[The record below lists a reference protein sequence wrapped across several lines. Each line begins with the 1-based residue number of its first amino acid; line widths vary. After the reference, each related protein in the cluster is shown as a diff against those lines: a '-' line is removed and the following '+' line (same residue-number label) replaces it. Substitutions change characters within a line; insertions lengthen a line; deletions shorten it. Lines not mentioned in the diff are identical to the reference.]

1 MFLIAT
7 LSLVSPISVVFA
19 VITQDIDQNKRILTQ
34 YKAEQRNFKNGIE
47 NRRRYY
53 SDEIIKIQE
62 FYFESI
68 WLDKKKTLKYF
79 IFDVFY
85 KGLIVAKL
93 LLIMIDN
100 VEEFIREYEGTKYL
114 VLFVPEK

>member
-1 MFLIAT
+1 MFLIVT

-19 VITQDIDQNKRILTQ
+19 VITQDIDQNKRILTK

-114 VLFVPEK
+114 VLFVPKK